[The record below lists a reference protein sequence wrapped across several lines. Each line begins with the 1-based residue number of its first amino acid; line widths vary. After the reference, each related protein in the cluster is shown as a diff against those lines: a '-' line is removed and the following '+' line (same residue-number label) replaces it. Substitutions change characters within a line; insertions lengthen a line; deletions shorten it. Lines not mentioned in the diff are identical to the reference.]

1 MSYKKLSGILA
12 GFMLAGWVGAANALI
27 IGTADTNTGNCF
39 PFGCALGW
47 QPTYQQVYDSSYFS
61 GTLAISSLT
70 FYNTAYDSG
79 DYTPNT
85 GTYTYYLSSTSAA
98 ADGLSTT
105 AAANL
110 GADNTNVY
118 TGSLGGSITFGG
130 QMNIILDS
138 IFNYNPSA
146 GNLLLTVEGSGLS
159 QGAGAVYFDMNGSSS
174 DGMSRVY
181 STTTDSL
188 GLVTGFNEADDN
200 GQVPTPG
207 TLVLFGLGL
216 AGLGWSRRKKA

>member
-12 GFMLAGWVGAANALI
+12 VFMLAGWVGAANALI
-27 IGTADTNTGNCF
+27 IGTADTDGGNCY
-39 PFGCALGW
+39 PVGCKSGW

-70 FYNTAYDSG
+70 FYNTISSSSG
-79 DYTPNT
+79 YTPT
-85 GTYTYYLSSTSAA
+85 GTYTFYLSSTSAA
-98 ADGLSTT
+98 VDGLSTT
-105 AAANL
+105 TAANL

-118 TGSLGGSITFGG
+118 TGSLGGSIFGG
-130 QMNIILDS
+130 QMDIILDS
-138 IFNYNPSA
+138 IFNYNPNA
-146 GNLLLTVEGSGLS
+146 GNLLLTIEDSGLS
-159 QGAGAVYFDMNGSSS
+159 QGELPVFFDTDRSDF

-181 STTTDSL
+181 STTTDSF

-207 TLVLFGLGL
+207 TLVLFGFGL
-216 AGLGWSRRKKA
+216 AGLGWSRRKKS